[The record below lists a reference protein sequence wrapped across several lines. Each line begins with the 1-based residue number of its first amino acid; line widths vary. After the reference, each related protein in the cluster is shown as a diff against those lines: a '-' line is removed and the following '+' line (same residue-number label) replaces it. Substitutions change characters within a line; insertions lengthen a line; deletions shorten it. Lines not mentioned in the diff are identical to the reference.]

1 MGASLPDRQ
10 GPRRFVEDWTGR
22 PPVLTIV
29 GLLLIAVFMVLQAVE
44 PFVLAALRRD
54 LPAVQAGEWWRLLS
68 PLLVQSDGWP
78 QFAFNFAGLAIL
90 GAAIERRC
98 GRWWWLALVL
108 AGAAAGEAAGYAWDP
123 HGAGSSVAVCGLLGG
138 LLAFT
143 WRRDR
148 RHSWPLEFSFYWMT
162 SLAGLA
168 LLGATGAVS
177 ACVSLAL
184 VIGAVRARGA
194 NGPAAVGIAIAVM
207 IAEALLL
214 CALMDEHGPPVLAG
228 ALVGLLVKP
237 KGWRPA

>member
-1 MGASLPDRQ
+1 VRADLPDRQ
-10 GPRRFVEDWTGR
+10 GPRRFVEDWIGR
-22 PPVLTIV
+22 PPVLTIA
-29 GLLLIAVFMVLQAVE
+29 GLLLLSVFMGLQTVE
-44 PFVLAALRRD
+44 PSVLAALRRD

-143 WRRDR
+143 WRHDR
-148 RHSWPLEFSFYWMT
+148 RDSWPLEFSFYWMA

-168 LLGATGAVS
+168 LLGPTGAVA
-177 ACVSLAL
+177 ACVALAL
-184 VIGAVRARGA
+184 IVGAVRARGA
-194 NGPAAVGIAIAVM
+194 NGPAAVGIAVAAM
-207 IAEALLL
+207 LAGALLL

-228 ALVGLLVKP
+228 ALAGLLVRP
-237 KGWRPA
+237 RGWPPA